1 MTTSTP
7 FLRRRSIRFLA
18 AAAVAAAL
26 ACSDAPAVAPTH
38 PPMPPGARIGSLVG
52 TVDDA
57 TGTVTFTPLAA
68 SANSYGATDPAIY
81 GNQNVTIS
89 VHSTS
94 FSIDSVTT
102 PGTKVWSIGVGLRN
116 LLAYPIGS
124 NQNATPPA
132 DSTGIYVFFSTLPI
146 VTLPSG
152 CGCTVTVT
160 NGMGTAAFTSPTPQ
174 PYFWYRNRLKK
185 AGTAGGL
192 DTTINNPVWKF
203 TGQSTVHAFTF
214 VVLISSAWPP
224 PFQTQWVVSYN
235 GTTDSLIDTQAE
247 PRWPLDGFT
256 GGGSEAWSPS
266 GLALT
271 AAAGTDV
278 YPIRNDSLSATGSAI
293 FDAALKVS
301 NANNGVPESFFGFFV
316 PKVYLV
322 GVAQDKV
329 GFLTLT
335 GPPYIWVF
343 TGPTYTFPAANGTA
357 LHSYRLRKFA
367 GDSVVLCVDGAR
379 VLGATAASL
388 GGSGVVGAIEA
399 FGTAGQSGSAAAT
412 WTFASYT
419 IGSAGSGCS

>member
-1 MTTSTP
+1 MYTGLP
-7 FLRRRSIRFLA
+7 GAMVAGAEQLERRSVKRLA
-18 AAAVAAAL
+18 
-26 ACSDAPAVAPTH
+26 
-38 PPMPPGARIGSLVG
+38 LVVIG

-57 TGTVTFTPLAA
+57 AGTVTFTPLAA
-68 SANSYGATDPAIY
+68 SASAYGAASPAIY
-81 GNQNVTIS
+81 GSQNVTINI
-89 VHSTS
+89 HSTS
-94 FSIDSVTT
+94 FSIDSFTT

-124 NQNATPPA
+124 NQSATAPA
-132 DSTGIYVFFSTLPI
+132 DSTGIFVFFSTLPI

-160 NGMGTAAFTSPTPQ
+160 NAMGAASFTTPTPQ
-174 PYFWYRNRLKK
+174 PYFWYANRLKK
-185 AGTAGGL
+185 AGTAGGT
-192 DTTINNPVWKF
+192 DSTINNRVWKF

-214 VVLISSAWPP
+214 VLLINSDWPP
-224 PFQTQWVVSYN
+224 PSQTQWVVSYN
-235 GTTDSLIDTQAE
+235 GTKDSLIDTQAS
-247 PRWPLDGFT
+247 PPWKLDGFT

-266 GLALT
+266 GLALS
-271 AAAGTDV
+271 AVAGKDL

-293 FDAALKVS
+293 FDATLSVS
-301 NANNGVPESFFGFFV
+301 SANNGIPESFFGFFV

-329 GFLTLT
+329 GFLALT
-335 GPPYIWVF
+335 GPPYVWVF
-343 TGPTYTFPAANGTA
+343 TGPTYTFPGPNGTA

-367 GDSVVLCVDGAR
+367 ADSVVLCVDGAR

-399 FGTAGQSGSAAAT
+399 FGTGGQSGSAAAT
-412 WTFASYT
+412 WTAASYQ